1 MNFIKMTIFKLI
13 RTYWIVIMVA
23 LPILYGALLYWY
35 LGRYD
40 NPKQMFYSYTLY
52 YNCVLPCGIAL
63 LISLYTQYEE
73 QIGHFNHLLELP
85 RRRMWLLNMMFISWF
100 SVGVS
105 TGISAVPL
113 WFLIGNSYN
122 QYIVYFLLLTTLFSL
137 PFIILLWF
145 IALKV
150 NVSLSL
156 GIGIFF
162 SLFLTLFGANS
173 LGDTIWMYVPFLY
186 GTRYLYVMNISFNVS
201 LFIFSMFLLLT
212 SILLSIV
219 TYWYKRWEGR
229 TINE

>member
-1 MNFIKMTIFKLI
+1 
-13 RTYWIVIMVA
+13 
-23 LPILYGALLYWY
+23 
-35 LGRYD
+35 
-40 NPKQMFYSYTLY
+40 
-52 YNCVLPCGIAL
+52 

-137 PFIILLWF
+137 LFIIFLWF

-150 NVSLSL
+150 NVFLCL
-156 GIGIFF
+156 GIGILF
-162 SLFLTLFGANS
+162 SLFLTLFGVNIFAC
-173 LGDTIWMYVPFLY
+173 TVWMFVAFLY
-186 GTRYLYVMNISFNVS
+186 SICYLYVIYIS
-201 LFIFSMFLLLT
+201 
-212 SILLSIV
+212 
-219 TYWYKRWEGR
+219 
-229 TINE
+229 